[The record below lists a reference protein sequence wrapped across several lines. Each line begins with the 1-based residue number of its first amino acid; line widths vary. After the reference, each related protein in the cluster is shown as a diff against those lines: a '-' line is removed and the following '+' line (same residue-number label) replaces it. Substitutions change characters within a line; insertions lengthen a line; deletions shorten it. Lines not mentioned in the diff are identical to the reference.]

1 MFCLIKLSSFKD
13 SFKYLNR
20 LNKYLYSSTI
30 ISSKDN
36 NLSNYINNNQV
47 IVLNVLLDNNLNDT
61 IKIIKRIVP
70 QDKILYL
77 IIEYTNVIEV
87 EKFIIS
93 IKKYYNNYHGSLLL
107 RNTIFNYNKK
117 AKEKEYKIFRY
128 KVKYNVVIE

>member
-1 MFCLIKLSSFKD
+1 MFCLIKLSSYKD

-30 ISSKDN
+30 ISSKNN

-61 IKIIKRIVP
+61 IKIIKRIIP

-77 IIEYTNVIEV
+77 IIEYTNIIEV
-87 EKFIIS
+87 EKFILS

-117 AKEKEYKIFRY
+117 EKEYKLFRY
-128 KVKYNVVIE
+128 KVKYNIVIE

>member
-77 IIEYTNVIEV
+77 IIEYTNIIEV
-87 EKFIIS
+87 KKFILS

-117 AKEKEYKIFRY
+117 EKEYKLFRY
-128 KVKYNVVIE
+128 KVKYNIVIE

>member
-1 MFCLIKLSSFKD
+1 MFCLIKLSSYKD

-77 IIEYTNVIEV
+77 IIEYTNIIEV
-87 EKFIIS
+87 EKFILS

-117 AKEKEYKIFRY
+117 EKEYKIFRY

>member
-1 MFCLIKLSSFKD
+1 MFCLIKLSSYKD

-30 ISSKDN
+30 ISSKNN

-77 IIEYTNVIEV
+77 IIEYTNIIEV
-87 EKFIIS
+87 EKFILS
-93 IKKYYNNYHGSLLL
+93 IKKHYNNYHGSLLL

-117 AKEKEYKIFRY
+117 EKEYKLFRY
-128 KVKYNVVIE
+128 KVKYNIVIE

>member
-128 KVKYNVVIE
+128 KVKYNIVIE

>member
-1 MFCLIKLSSFKD
+1 MFCLIKLSSYKD

-30 ISSKDN
+30 ISSKNN

-61 IKIIKRIVP
+61 IKIIKRIIP

-77 IIEYTNVIEV
+77 IVEYTNIIEV
-87 EKFIIS
+87 KKFILS

-117 AKEKEYKIFRY
+117 EKEYKLFRY
-128 KVKYNVVIE
+128 KVKYNIVIE

>member
-1 MFCLIKLSSFKD
+1 MFCLIKLSSYKD

-30 ISSKDN
+30 ISSKNN

-61 IKIIKRIVP
+61 IKIIKRIIP

-77 IIEYTNVIEV
+77 IIEYANIIEV
-87 EKFIIS
+87 EKFILS

-117 AKEKEYKIFRY
+117 EKEYKLFRY
-128 KVKYNVVIE
+128 KVKYNIVIE

>member
-1 MFCLIKLSSFKD
+1 MFCLIKLSSYKD

-30 ISSKDN
+30 ISSKNN

-47 IVLNVLLDNNLNDT
+47 IVLNVSLDNNLNDT
-61 IKIIKRIVP
+61 IKIIKRIIP

-77 IIEYTNVIEV
+77 IIEYTNIIEV
-87 EKFIIS
+87 EKFILS

-117 AKEKEYKIFRY
+117 EKEYKLFRY
-128 KVKYNVVIE
+128 KVKYNIVIE

>member
-1 MFCLIKLSSFKD
+1 MFCLIKLSSYKD

-30 ISSKDN
+30 ISSKNN
-36 NLSNYINNNQV
+36 NLFNYINNNQV
-47 IVLNVLLDNNLNDT
+47 IVLNVLLNNNLNDT
-61 IKIIKRIVP
+61 IKIIKRIIP

-77 IIEYTNVIEV
+77 IIEYTNIIEV
-87 EKFIIS
+87 KKFILS

-117 AKEKEYKIFRY
+117 EKEYKLFRY
-128 KVKYNVVIE
+128 KVKYNIVIE

>member
-1 MFCLIKLSSFKD
+1 MFCLIKLSSYKD

-30 ISSKDN
+30 ISSKNN

-77 IIEYTNVIEV
+77 IIEYTNIIEV
-87 EKFIIS
+87 KKFILS

-117 AKEKEYKIFRY
+117 EKEYKLFRY
-128 KVKYNVVIE
+128 KVKYNIVIE

>member
-77 IIEYTNVIEV
+77 IIEYTNIIEV
-87 EKFIIS
+87 KKFILS
-93 IKKYYNNYHGSLLL
+93 IKKYYIQL
-107 RNTIFNYNKK
+107 
-117 AKEKEYKIFRY
+117 
-128 KVKYNVVIE
+128 

>member
-1 MFCLIKLSSFKD
+1 MFCLIKLSSYKD

-30 ISSKDN
+30 ISSKNN

-61 IKIIKRIVP
+61 IKIIKRIIP

-77 IIEYTNVIEV
+77 IIEYTNIIEV
-87 EKFIIS
+87 KKFILS

-117 AKEKEYKIFRY
+117 EKEYKLFRY
-128 KVKYNVVIE
+128 KVKYNIVIE

>member
-30 ISSKDN
+30 ISSKNN

-61 IKIIKRIVP
+61 IKIIKRIIP

-77 IIEYTNVIEV
+77 IIEYTNIIEV
-87 EKFIIS
+87 KKFILS

-117 AKEKEYKIFRY
+117 EIEYKLFRY
-128 KVKYNVVIE
+128 KVKYNIVIE